1 MLLYIFILCVQLGI
15 YEQTNGGAISR
26 QSKGKKKTQKTS
38 KTFGHRLCLL
48 DLDSSLSFLSL
59 SLSSYLWTSL
69 SLPFFGIV
77 VCFPAQV
84 SVMFST
90 MRSDHKV

>member
-1 MLLYIFILCVQLGI
+1 ME
-15 YEQTNGGAISR
+15 EQYPGRAR
-26 QSKGKKKTQKTS
+26 EKKKDQKTC

-59 SLSSYLWTSL
+59 SLSSYLWTPL

-77 VCFPAQV
+77 VCFPARV
-84 SVMFST
+84 SAMFST
-90 MRSDHKV
+90 MRSDYKV